1 MGYLTY
7 VGIQACVG
15 QVSLFFCNM
24 RCQLSFSTVL
34 EDMHSLIFVL
44 HAIFSCWSSIVIH
57 LERIALEKYKEG
69 SIQATRFGL
78 NKTQN
83 QDRNETVN

>member
-44 HAIFSCWSSIVIH
+44 HAIFSCCSSIVIH
-57 LERIALEKYKEG
+57 LERIALVLVVAYLFVE
-69 SIQATRFGL
+69 Q
-78 NKTQN
+78 QN
-83 QDRNETVN
+83 CIRESAVVEMCK